1 MLKNDQFQVKNGQY
15 KVINDQLYIQSN
27 DRKDRI
33 LIKHMIYLKAIWSPK
48 SLKTDV
54 KRKKLF
60 WGIKR

>member
-33 LIKHMIYLKAIWSPK
+33 LIRHMIYLKAI
-48 SLKTDV
+48 
-54 KRKKLF
+54 
-60 WGIKR
+60 